1 MVAAEQYPEL
11 KGCLG
16 IELSKFRH
24 EKALKSIKNSEM
36 CKKEAASKIEL
47 RCEDGL
53 KADIS
58 SCDIVYV
65 SNLLANEAFNK
76 KFGEVCDRQLRPGS
90 ILFAIKE
97 VPLSRGTKID
107 ELTGDTDC
115 SWGIDNKIRTAP
127 RQLLML

>member
-1 MVAAEQYPEL
+1 MLISPDANEL
-11 KGCLG
+11 
-16 IELSKFRH
+16 
-24 EKALKSIKNSEM
+24 AMSIITRM